1 MEKQSWERAWK
12 RGFGLG
18 ETENVV
24 PAGMQMVL
32 GWLGTKMQMVFAP
45 VNATGYWHS
54 HGGKLQ
60 GIGGGCVVGGSGCV
74 WWEGE
79 QMLSL
84 LHLAD
89 GAPGF

>member
-1 MEKQSWERAWK
+1 MEKRVWFGRNRKCGACRDADGVGLVGYKDADGVCPSKCYRILAQP
-12 RGFGLG
+12 RG
-18 ETENVV
+18 
-24 PAGMQMVL
+24 
-32 GWLGTKMQMVFAP
+32 K
-45 VNATGYWHS
+45 
-54 HGGKLQ
+54 

-89 GAPGF
+89 GALGF